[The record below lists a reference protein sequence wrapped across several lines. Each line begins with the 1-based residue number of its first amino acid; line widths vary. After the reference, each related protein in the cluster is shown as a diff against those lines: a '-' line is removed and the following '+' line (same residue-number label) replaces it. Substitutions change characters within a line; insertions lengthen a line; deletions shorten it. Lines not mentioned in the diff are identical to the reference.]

1 MSTRIY
7 QESEIGKKGVDNYM
21 YVCQLFI
28 HQENPMLTTFCIRRS
43 SYLDQAHALAAHVK
57 KGFKH
62 LRDMMI
68 LSRQR

>member
-1 MSTRIY
+1 MLTRIY

-57 KGFKH
+57 KGFQH
-62 LRDMMI
+62 LRDEI
-68 LSRQR
+68 